1 MTFVRSM
8 LDEKCSVNRLSFK
21 ILATQ
26 IFIRKEVNVNIYVGN
41 ISFSTTEE
49 DLRQAFEAFGPV
61 TSATILKD
69 KLTNRSRGFGFV
81 EMPDATNGAA
91 AIAGLNGQQL
101 GGRELNVS
109 EARPRT
115 ESNDRDRGRSFS
127 GSRDR
132 RDSSR

>member
-1 MTFVRSM
+1 M
-8 LDEKCSVNRLSFK
+8 
-21 ILATQ
+21 
-26 IFIRKEVNVNIYVGN
+26 NIYVGN

-61 TSATILKD
+61 TTATILKD

-81 EMPDATNGAA
+81 EMPDAANGAA

-101 GGRELNVS
+101 GGRELTVS

-115 ESNDRDRGRSFS
+115 EGSDRDRGRSF
-127 GSRDR
+127 GGNKDR
-132 RDSSR
+132 RDSYR

>member
-1 MTFVRSM
+1 MTIVRSM

-26 IFIRKEVNVNIYVGN
+26 KKIRKEVNMNIYVGN

-49 DLRQAFEAFGPV
+49 DLRQAFEAFGQV
-61 TSATILKD
+61 SSATILKD

-81 EMPDATNGAA
+81 EMPDSAQATA

-115 ESNDRDRGRSFS
+115 EGNDRDRNRSF
-127 GSRDR
+127 GGNRDK
-132 RDSSR
+132 RDNYR

>member
-1 MTFVRSM
+1 
-8 LDEKCSVNRLSFK
+8 
-21 ILATQ
+21 
-26 IFIRKEVNVNIYVGN
+26 VNIYVGN

-49 DLRQAFEAFGPV
+49 DLRQAFEAYGPV

-81 EMPDATNGAA
+81 EMPDAANGAA

-115 ESNDRDRGRSFS
+115 EGNDRDRGRSF
-127 GSRDR
+127 GGNRDR
-132 RDSSR
+132 RDNTRLF

>member
-1 MTFVRSM
+1 M
-8 LDEKCSVNRLSFK
+8 
-21 ILATQ
+21 
-26 IFIRKEVNVNIYVGN
+26 NIYVGN

-49 DLRQAFEAFGPV
+49 DLRQAFEVFGPV

-81 EMPDATNGAA
+81 EMPDSANAAA

-115 ESNDRDRGRSFS
+115 EGNDRDRNRSFS
-127 GSRDR
+127 GNRDR
-132 RDSSR
+132 RDNFSR